1 MTRKAYERAGG
12 IYDQSVLGSG
22 DHNISLSLIGNGIHS
37 INSDTSEGYK
47 KSITEYQKKIYGL
60 RIGYVPGFIR
70 HYFHGSKENRKYS
83 ERWKILVKY
92 HYDPYEHVTYDK
104 NGLLIP
110 SDSCPSGLLDEI
122 YQYFSERNEDEGV
135 L

>member
-1 MTRKAYERAGG
+1 MINNNYSDDYNNSMLMFQNKSKYLR
-12 IYDQSVLGSG
+12 LGY
-22 DHNISLSLIGNGIHS
+22 
-37 INSDTSEGYK
+37 T
-47 KSITEYQKKIYGL
+47 
-60 RIGYVPGFIR
+60 PGVIR

-122 YQYFSERNEDEGV
+122 YQYFVERNEDEGII
-135 L
+135 